1 MTPMRSVAIWAPLL
15 CVLFVG
21 CGSTAPSFTLPNG
34 NAEHGE
40 AAFLQFRCYD
50 CHRVQGVD
58 LPPSEDTEHVSVEL
72 GVVDQPRSY
81 ADLVTGIINPSH
93 RLAKGYT
100 PSLVSQDGKSR
111 MPVYNDVITVTQLAD
126 LVAFLQA
133 HSKVQPQNKTEYRDY
148 YEPR

>member
-1 MTPMRSVAIWAPLL
+1 MNAMRSVAIWASLI
-15 CVLFVG
+15 CILFAG
-21 CGSTAPSFTLPNG
+21 CGKSAPSFTLPAG

-40 AAFLQFRCYD
+40 ADFLQFRCYD
-50 CHRVQGVD
+50 CHRVQGVE
-58 LPPSEDTEHVSVEL
+58 LPPSEDAEHVTVEL
-72 GVVDQPRSY
+72 GVVDEPRSY

-111 MPVYNDVITVTQLAD
+111 MPVYNDVMTVTQLAD

-133 HSKVQPQNKTEYRDY
+133 HSKLEPVQKTEYRDY
-148 YEPR
+148 YP

>member
-1 MTPMRSVAIWAPLL
+1 MISARSVACWGSLL
-15 CVLFVG
+15 CVFSAG
-21 CGSTAPSFTLPNG
+21 CGKSAPSFTLPAG

-40 AAFLQFRCYD
+40 ADFRQFRCYD
-50 CHRVQGVD
+50 CHRVEGVD

-72 GVVDQPRSY
+72 GVVDQPRDY
-81 ADLVTGIINPSH
+81 ADLVVGIINPSH

-111 MPVYNDVITVTQLAD
+111 MPVYNDVMTVTQLAD

-133 HSKVQPQNKTEYRDY
+133 HSKVEAQQRTEYRDY
-148 YEPR
+148 YP

>member
-1 MTPMRSVAIWAPLL
+1 MIAMRSVAIWASVS
-15 CVLFVG
+15 CFLFTG
-21 CGSTAPSFTLPNG
+21 CGQSAPSFTLPVG
-34 NAEHGE
+34 KAEHGE

-111 MPVYNDVITVTQLAD
+111 MPVYNDVMTVAQLAD
-126 LVAFLQA
+126 LIAFLQA
-133 HSKVQPQNKTEYRDY
+133 HSKIEPPPKTEYRDY
-148 YEPR
+148 YP